1 MDSPI
6 YFQLVADAILLLHAL
21 IAAFIVIGLV
31 LIYIGRVRH
40 WYWIRNP
47 WFRLLHLL
55 AIAIVAVQSWFGLIC
70 PLTTIEMELRSLAGD
85 SIYAGSFISHWLE
98 KLLYYQLPSW
108 VFVVAYTAFAV
119 IVITSW
125 IWVRPR
131 RFRS

>member
-1 MDSPI
+1 MDSPM
-6 YFQLVADAILLLHAL
+6 YYQLAADAILLLHAL
-21 IAAFIVIGLV
+21 IAAFIIIGLV
-31 LIYIGRVRH
+31 LIYIGRARH

-55 AIAIVAVQSWFGLIC
+55 AIAIVALQSWFGLIC

-85 SIYAGSFISHWLE
+85 SIYSGSFISHWLE

-108 VFVVAYTAFAV
+108 VFIVAYSAFAV
-119 IVITSW
+119 IVIASW